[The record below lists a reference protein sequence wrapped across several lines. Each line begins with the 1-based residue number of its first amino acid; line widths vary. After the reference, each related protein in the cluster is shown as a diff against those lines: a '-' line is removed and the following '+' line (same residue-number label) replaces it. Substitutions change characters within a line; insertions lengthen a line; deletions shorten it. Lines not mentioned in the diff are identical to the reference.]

1 MSDHANIHRMTE
13 LGVTE
18 SAGRLPDLASN
29 APARARLEQFIAAN
43 VALEAGPRPISAQ
56 RLSGGFSNETWLL
69 HLAAKTADGFPL
81 RLILRR
87 SPLAGPLEPYD
98 LNKEAAVL
106 RLVASTVRVPHVYA
120 YCADESIVGSPFLI
134 MQYVEGAVPDYRDLP
149 KRLLW
154 DSQQMRIE
162 MGWEFMR
169 TLSAIQAVRWRDAAL
184 EAALPTT
191 PNMNP
196 DGLALSRIEQQIQ
209 DKVGGRWVIPPVVAD
224 SSAWLHANLPALAVG
239 DLVLVHGDYKVGNLI
254 WDGTQI
260 VSVIDWEL
268 ASIGDPLHDLGYACH
283 PIMRMRDPS
292 LMAML
297 LTMEELQA
305 AYREHFG
312 RALDLP
318 RLHYYAIYGLFF
330 HLYTAIMGIN
340 AVMYSGGDFRMSS
353 MYSKLSEAS
362 AFLLRE
368 IARYE
373 DGDHAF

>member
-1 MSDHANIHRMTE
+1 MAEPGR
-13 LGVTE
+13 TE

-29 APARARLEQFIAAN
+29 AQARARLELFIAAN
-43 VALEAGPRPISAQ
+43 VAPEAGPRLISTK

-69 HLAAKTADGFPL
+69 HLAANSAYGFPL
-81 RLILRR
+81 HLILRR

-106 RLVASTVRVPHVYA
+106 RLAASRVRVPHLYA
-120 YCADESIVGSPFLI
+120 YCADDSVVGSPFLI

-149 KRLLW
+149 KRNQW
-154 DSQQMRIE
+154 DSQEMRIE

-169 TLSAIQAVRWRDAAL
+169 TLSAIQAVRWRGGAL
-184 EAALPTT
+184 EAAFRSR
-191 PNMNP
+191 PNTHP
-196 DGLALSRIEQQIQ
+196 DGAALSRIEQQIQ
-209 DKVGGRWVIPPVVAD
+209 DKVGGRWPIPPVVAD
-224 SSAWLHANLPALAVG
+224 SSVWLHANLPALAAD

-254 WDGTQI
+254 WDGTKI

-268 ASIGDPLHDLGYACH
+268 AGIGDPLHDLGYACH

-340 AVMYSGGDFRMSS
+340 AVMYSAGDFRMSS

-362 AFLLRE
+362 AFLVRE